1 MITYKNKNLTSIFKI
16 FACFTGL
23 ELTVGHNA
31 FYGLIIIVLFLPV
44 NSFLVRLVSK
54 CEQKQMKLKDKRL
67 KLMTDILSG
76 IKVLKLYAWEESM
89 RARVA
94 AIRAQEVAQFKNAN
108 IYLAVLTST
117 FNLCPILA
125 TVISFAGFVIID
137 GKQLTPQA
145 AFISL
150 MLFNLMRF
158 SIYTLPD
165 LVKQTV
171 NIRISLIRI
180 EELLAEPELPK
191 TINNIDVSD
200 EEVIAEVQEGNFSWD
215 ISEKNN
221 IQLNNLN
228 FKVKKGELVG
238 IIGRVGSGKS
248 SLLSTVAGE
257 LNRISGNFYR
267 KENISIAY
275 APQEAWIQNMTFK
288 DNILFG
294 KHFNEE
300 YYRKTVDSCALRDDL
315 KMFIA
320 GDMTE
325 IGEKGLNL
333 SGGQKARVALARAV
347 YQDAD
352 LYLLD
357 DTLSAVDSH
366 VGAHIF
372 QNVIGNE
379 GLLKNKTRLFAL
391 NSISF
396 LPKCDRIIMLKG

>member
-1 MITYKNKNLTSIFKI
+1 M
-16 FACFTGL
+16 
-23 ELTVGHNA
+23 E
-31 FYGLIIIVLFLPV
+31 
-44 NSFLVRLVSK
+44 
-54 CEQKQMKLKDKRL
+54 LKDERL

-76 IKVLKLYAWEESM
+76 IKVLKLYGWEESM

-94 AIRAQEVAQFKNAN
+94 EIRAQEVTQFKNAS
-108 IYLAVLTST
+108 IYLAILEST

-125 TVISFAGFVIID
+125 TVISFIGFVVID
-137 GKQLTPQA
+137 GKQLTPQV

-150 MLFNLMRF
+150 MLFNLVRF
-158 SIYTLPD
+158 SVYSLPD
-165 LVKQTV
+165 LVKEAV
-171 NIRISLIRI
+171 NARVSLIRI
-180 EELLAEPELPK
+180 EDFLAEPEVATSL
-191 TINNIDVSD
+191 NNMDVSD
-200 EEVIAEVQEGNFSWD
+200 EEVIVEVQEGKFSWD
-215 ISEKNN
+215 ILEKNN
-221 IQLNNLN
+221 VQLSDLN
-228 FKVKKGELVG
+228 FKVKKGELIGV
-238 IIGRVGSGKS
+238 IGRVGSGKS

-275 APQEAWIQNMTFK
+275 APQEAWIQNMTLK

-294 KHFNEE
+294 KAFNEE
-300 YYRKTVDSCALRDDL
+300 YYRNTINCCALRDDL
-315 KMFIA
+315 KMFAA

-347 YQDAD
+347 YQDAE

-396 LPKCDRIIMLKG
+396 LPKCDRIIIIKGYLSF